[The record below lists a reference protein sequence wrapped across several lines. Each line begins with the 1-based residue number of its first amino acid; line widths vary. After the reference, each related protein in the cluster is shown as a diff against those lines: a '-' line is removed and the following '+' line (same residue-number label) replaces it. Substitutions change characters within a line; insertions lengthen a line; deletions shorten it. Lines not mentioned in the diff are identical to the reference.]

1 LSNRFQP
8 LYNLSSDEPTGRTQ
22 TERKALSR
30 NKTLLLKRTKRK
42 RILIVGDSHVKGM
55 ASEIQH
61 KLADDYVVQEIVKSG
76 ADMEVI
82 LDSNVKEARNLAKD
96 DFLIIW

>member
-8 LYNLSSDEPTGRTQ
+8 LYNLNSDKPTGRTQ

-30 NKTLLLKRTKRK
+30 NKTLLLKKTKRK

-61 KLADDYVVQEIVKSG
+61 KLLDDYVVQGIVKSVT
-76 ADMEVI
+76 DMEVI
-82 LDSNVKEARNLAKD
+82 LDSNVKEAKTLAKMI
-96 DFLIIW
+96 F